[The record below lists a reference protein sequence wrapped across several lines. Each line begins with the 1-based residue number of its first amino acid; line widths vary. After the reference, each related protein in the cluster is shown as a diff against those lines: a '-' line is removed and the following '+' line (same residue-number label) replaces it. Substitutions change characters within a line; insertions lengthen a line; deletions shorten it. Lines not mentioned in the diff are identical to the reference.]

1 MTLVKITG
9 AASYPVTVAELKAN
23 ARIDGTDE
31 DATVLPVLIAAATA
45 HAERLTGRAFA
56 EQTWELVLDDFPAE
70 EIEIDLGPVV
80 SVTSVKYLDGDGV
93 EQTMD
98 AADYIVDT
106 AADTGRI
113 LAPDGWPTAQADTI
127 NAVRVRFVT
136 GGTPDDDVKQ
146 AILLLATHWYDR
158 RAASG
163 AASEATELPFAV
175 SALLGLHRRMFV

>member
-9 AASYPVTVAELKAN
+9 AATYPVSVAELKAN
-23 ARIDGTDE
+23 AKIDGTDE
-31 DATVLPVLIAAATA
+31 DNSVLPAIIAGATA
-45 HAERLTGRAFA
+45 HAERLCGRAFA

-80 SVTSVKYLDGDGV
+80 SVSSVKYLDSDGV

-146 AILLLATHWYDR
+146 AILLLATHWHEN
-158 RAASG
+158 RAAVNIGNITS
-163 AASEATELPFAV
+163 ELPFATQ
-175 SALLGLHRRMFV
+175 ALLSLHRRMFV